1 MNLLELKINETG
13 IIETVSVD
21 EKNSQRLA
29 EMGIIPGNTIS
40 LIKYAPMGDPVEFFI
55 NGYTLSLRK
64 NDASNVSVRLID
76 SRKSDSDILI
86 TDSKHP
92 GIGENGIFHNHKK
105 EKPLNKDEQIKFAL
119 LGNPNCGKTTVF
131 NAITGSNQHIGN
143 FPGVTVDIK
152 EGKLLKYKN
161 SSIVDLPGIYS
172 LTPYSNEESIT
183 TSFLINNKINGI
195 INIIDINS
203 IERGLFLTHQ
213 LLELGIP
220 MVLGLNMYDEFK
232 KQHGYININALEDR
246 IGIPVIPIS
255 AANNQGIDELIEH
268 ANHVAYYQEKP
279 LIIEKE
285 IEDNNYKIIKNTI
298 CSIEH
303 LLEDSID
310 KSKYTTTFIATKC
323 LENNEIVLDQ
333 INLSDN
339 AVYTISHIKEKMEE
353 EVKLPSATAISSYR
367 YIRISH
373 DLKNIIK
380 KDNQYESNIS
390 LKIDNILT
398 GRFTAIPCFII
409 IMMLVFFLT
418 FNLIGPS
425 LQNIIQ
431 KLIDGIAKSLLI
443 IFIKGDVS
451 PFVQSLVTN
460 GIIGGL
466 GTIVSFVPT
475 VLCLFLFVSILE
487 DTGYISRIAF
497 IMDKPLRKIGLSGRT
512 IIPLLLGFGCTVPA
526 VLSTRTLTSKK
537 DRRRTITLL
546 PFISC
551 SAKLP
556 IYGFFSNLFFKDN
569 AGLIVAILYFAG
581 IVLAILIS
589 FILNKIAHGSQTVPF
604 IMELPPYRF
613 PKIKNVLINLWQ
625 KAKDYLQKTFSIILV
640 ATIVI
645 WLLSSIDYTFAF
657 TEEQSKSLLALL
669 SGTVAPI
676 FKPLGFGNWQSVI
689 SLISGFMAKETVVST
704 LNVLIGT
711 KNIAL
716 FFTKASA
723 ISYMSFCLLYTPCIA
738 AISSIKSELG
748 TKDAIILVV
757 YQCVIAWIISFIVY
771 QIAIIL

>member
-1 MNLLELKINETG
+1 MNLLDLKINETG
-13 IIETVSVD
+13 IIETVSDD
-21 EKNSQRLA
+21 EINSQRLA

-40 LIKYAPMGDPVEFFI
+40 LIKFAPMGDPVEFFI

-64 NDASNVSVRLID
+64 KDASNVSVRLIEHKENIND
-76 SRKSDSDILI
+76 SLI
-86 TDSKHP
+86 VDSKHP
-92 GIGENGIFHNHKK
+92 GIGENGIFHNRKE
-105 EKPLNKDEQIKFAL
+105 EKPLNKDEQIKFVL

-131 NAITGSNQHIGN
+131 NIITGSNQHIGN

-152 EGKLLKYKN
+152 EGKLLKHNN
-161 SSIVDLPGIYS
+161 STIIDLPGVYS

-213 LLELGIP
+213 LLELGVP

-255 AANNQGIDELIEH
+255 ASNNQGIDELIEH
-268 ANHVAYYQEKP
+268 AIHVAYYQEKP

-285 IEDNNYKIIKNTI
+285 IENNNYKIINNTI

-310 KSKYTTTFIATKC
+310 KNKYTTTFIATKC
-323 LENNEIVLDQ
+323 LENNKIVLDHV
-333 INLSDN
+333 NLSEN
-339 AVYTISHIKEKMEE
+339 TLHTISHIKEKMEG

-367 YIRISH
+367 YLRISN

-390 LKIDNILT
+390 SKIDNILT
-398 GRFTAIPCFII
+398 GKFTAIPCFAI
-409 IMMLVFFLT
+409 IMVLIFYLT
-418 FNLIGPS
+418 FDLIGPN
-425 LQNIIQ
+425 LQVIIQ
-431 KLIDGIAKSLLI
+431 GLISNISNSLLAL
-443 IFIKGDVS
+443 FIKADVS
-451 PFVQSLVTN
+451 PFIQSFVTN

-466 GTIVSFVPT
+466 GTIVSFIPT
-475 VLCLFLFVSILE
+475 VLCLFLFISILE

-556 IYGFFSNLFFKDN
+556 IYGFFSNLFFKEK
-569 AGLIVAILYFAG
+569 AGLVVAALYFTGVA
-581 IVLAILIS
+581 LAILIA
-589 FILNKIAHGSQTVPF
+589 FILNKKTHGSQTVPF

-613 PKIKNVLINLWQ
+613 PKAKNVLLNLWQ
-625 KAKDYLQKTFSIILV
+625 KAKDYLQKTFSIILI

-657 TEEQSKSLLALL
+657 VTDQSRSLLAIL
-669 SGTVAPI
+669 SGTISPV

-704 LNVLIGT
+704 LNVLVGAN
-711 KNIAL
+711 NIAL

-723 ISYMSFCLLYTPCIA
+723 ISYMVFCLLYTPCIA
-738 AISSIKSELG
+738 AISSIKNELG
-748 TKDAIILVV
+748 LKDALILIA
-757 YQCVIAWIISFIVY
+757 YQCTIAWFISFVVY